1 MSKRSLVRT
10 VSTSM
15 VGNLFEFY
23 DFALFGYFAPI
34 IGKLFFPSD
43 DPTVELISAFGVF
56 AAGFIV
62 RPIGGLVFGH
72 IGDLFG
78 RKRAL
83 VLAILLMAIP
93 TAIIGMLPSYN
104 QMGVMAPILLVTM
117 RMLQGLSMGGNYS
130 GSITFVTEHTD
141 PKKRGL
147 MGGFAVASCLTGLLL
162 GSATAALFAKIFN
175 ESDLHSFGWRIPFLL
190 GVLICFVGVY
200 IRRKVDES
208 PEFLEEKKNPTGIDH
223 PLKEIG
229 AKHKSQLTL
238 AVGCTMLHDLSFYL
252 LFVYMTTYLT
262 SVLGI
267 AEDIAFSIN
276 TVNLVV
282 VTIVTVI
289 SAWLSDKW
297 GRKKILTASAILFV
311 MGTIPLMAMV
321 NTKSTDN
328 IFIAQLIL
336 AIAVG
341 GYFGPI
347 PALMIEAFPTRVRF
361 SASALTTNIS
371 GPLFGGTA
379 PMLMTW
385 LISKTGSHM
394 MPAYY
399 LTGVAIIALV
409 AVQFIKNVSK
419 RHTHKV
425 KG

>member
-1 MSKRSLVRT
+1 MSKPSLLRT
-10 VSTSM
+10 ISTSM

-43 DPTVELISAFGVF
+43 NPTVELISAFGVF

-62 RPIGGLVFGH
+62 RPLGGLIFGH

-93 TAIIGMLPSYN
+93 TAIIGLLPTYN
-104 QMGVMAPILLVTM
+104 NVGIWAPILLLTM
-117 RMLQGLSMGGNYS
+117 RMLQGISMGGNYS
-130 GSITFVTEHTD
+130 GSITFITEHTA
-141 PKKRGL
+141 PNKRGL
-147 MGGFAVASCLTGLLL
+147 MGGFAVASCLAGILL
-162 GSATAALFAKIFN
+162 GSATAAFFSKIMS
-175 ESDLHSFGWRIPFLL
+175 ESDLHSFGWRLPFLM
-190 GVLICFVGVY
+190 GVLICFVGFY
-200 IRRKVDES
+200 MRRQVTES
-208 PEFLEEKKNPTGIDH
+208 PEFLEEQKNKDNVAH
-223 PLKEIG
+223 PLKEI
-229 AKHKSQLTL
+229 AHKHKKQLTF
-238 AVGCTMLHDLSFYL
+238 AIGATMLHDLSFYL

-267 AEDIAFSIN
+267 AEDISFTIN

-282 VTIVTVI
+282 VSIVTVL

-297 GRKKILTASAILFV
+297 GRRKILSAAAILFII
-311 MGTIPLMAMV
+311 GTIPLMIMV
-321 NTKSTDN
+321 NTKSTEN

-347 PALMIEAFPTRVRF
+347 PALMIEAFPTRVRY

-379 PMLMTW
+379 PMLVTW
-385 LISKTGSHM
+385 LIDKTGSNM
-394 MPAYY
+394 VPAFY
-399 LTGVAIIALV
+399 LTGAAVIALG
-409 AVQFIKNVSK
+409 AVQFVKNVNAK
-419 RHTHKV
+419 KKV
-425 KG
+425 